1 MHIPVGNN
9 IIVVRPSKRE
19 ASGISRNIIP
29 FTLTVTVPS
38 LTDLVY
44 CTLLYLIVLV
54 GGNRERRIRKAYKTR
69 GKIRIV
75 FRPVVVVSQSAGRK
89 RDEQKWQHFD
99 ETVVRRGR
107 LL

>member
-9 IIVVRPSKRE
+9 IVIVRPSKRE

-29 FTLTVTVPS
+29 FTLTVTPM
-38 LTDLVY
+38 LPDLVC

-54 GGNRERRIRKAYKTR
+54 GGNRKWEIRKAYETR

-75 FRPVVVVSQSAGRK
+75 FRPVVVVS
-89 RDEQKWQHFD
+89 
-99 ETVVRRGR
+99 
-107 LL
+107 